1 MNIIT
6 NPNLINPINN
16 PKLVFTSQDN
26 LVSDLIEL
34 REDGSWGINGE
45 VSHMMTMTEH
55 GLFNCQDPGGFHQ
68 IPISTYMTKGT
79 RIVFI
84 DFVNMNPAAYTAMC
98 LIVSERLGKQGY
110 DWLQIVGQA
119 TDWFPIIGRTLSFL
133 HMPGTEDCSEEG
145 VREMKGIAPF
155 LPSLDTDFL
164 NTIPSQSNPQQVLNL
179 CLENPFV
186 FNPFGIYTGS

>member
-1 MNIIT
+1 M

-16 PKLVFTSQDN
+16 PLLVFTSQSDII
-26 LVSDLIEL
+26 SDLIEL

-55 GLFNCQDPGGFHQ
+55 GLFNCQDSSGFSQ
-68 IPISTYMTKGT
+68 IPVSRYMTAGT

-84 DFVNMNPAAYTAMC
+84 DFVNMTEQAYQAMC
-98 LIVSERLGKQGY
+98 LVISERLGKQGY

-119 TDWFPIIGRTLSFL
+119 IGLDFL

-145 VREMKGIAPF
+145 VREMKGVAPYLSPF
-155 LPSLDTDFL
+155 DKNLI
-164 NTIPSQSNPQQVLNL
+164 NAIPNQMNPQQVLQL
-179 CLENPFV
+179 CLNNPSTFST
-186 FNPFGIYTGS
+186 FGIYKDGA

>member
-1 MNIIT
+1 METIL

-16 PKLVFTSQDN
+16 PKLVFVSSN
-26 LVSDLIEL
+26 SIISDLIEL

-55 GLFNCQDPGGFHQ
+55 GLFNCMEMGLPGGFVQ
-68 IPISTYMTKGT
+68 VPVSAYMTKGT
-79 RIVFI
+79 KIIFI
-84 DFVNMNPAAYTAMC
+84 DFVNMTPQAYQAMC

-119 TDWFPIIGRTLSFL
+119 IGLDFL

-145 VREMKGIAPF
+145 VREMKGIAPY
-155 LPSLDTDFL
+155 LGSHDCQIIDSLYNQD
-164 NTIPSQSNPQQVLNL
+164 NPQSVLKF
-179 CLENPFV
+179 CLNNPFT
-186 FNPFGIYTGS
+186 FSPFGAYQC